1 MVSTQKMMTRVR
13 GGSMREFT
21 TRVRQCG
28 MVDSYQFKNALLE
41 VQFSGIF
48 VKDVIL
54 EEAIGG

>member
-1 MVSTQKMMTRVR
+1 
-13 GGSMREFT
+13 
-21 TRVRQCG
+21 